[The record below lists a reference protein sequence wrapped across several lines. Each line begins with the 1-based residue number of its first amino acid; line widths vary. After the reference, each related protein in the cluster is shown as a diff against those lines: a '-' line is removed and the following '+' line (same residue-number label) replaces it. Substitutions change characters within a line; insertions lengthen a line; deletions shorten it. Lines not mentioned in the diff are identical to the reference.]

1 MNKVIEHLK
10 NNSAL
15 YLIFVVV
22 LIIIAILVFN
32 PNTNKKT
39 LDYDTSMFNVID
51 NKKALELF
59 ERKEPSILFIGR
71 KTCSASSEMIP
82 NMQIALA
89 KYGFE
94 VNYLE
99 LTDLDKE
106 SDEYKKL
113 VELLNF
119 EYTND
124 GVTKPFGEFIGI
136 TPMFIVLKDG
146 EMVFGYL
153 GIMSTEV
160 IGTVAKQYGVAQN
173 E

>member
-1 MNKVIEHLK
+1 MNKILEHLK

-15 YLIFVVV
+15 YLIIVVV
-22 LIIIAILVFN
+22 LIIIAILIFN
-32 PNTNKKT
+32 PNTNKET
-39 LDYDTSMFNVID
+39 IDYDTSMFTVIN
-51 NKKALELF
+51 NKEAIELF
-59 ERKEPSILFIGR
+59 NKKEPSILFIGR
-71 KTCSASSEMIP
+71 KTCSASQEMVP

-89 KYGFE
+89 KYGFR
-94 VNYLE
+94 VHYIE

-106 SDEYKKL
+106 SEDFKKL

-124 GVTKPFGEFIGI
+124 GVTKPFGEFIGV
-136 TPMFIVLKDG
+136 TPMFIVIKDG

-153 GIMSTEV
+153 GTMSTTV
-160 IGTVAKQYGVAQN
+160 IGTVAKQYGVASN